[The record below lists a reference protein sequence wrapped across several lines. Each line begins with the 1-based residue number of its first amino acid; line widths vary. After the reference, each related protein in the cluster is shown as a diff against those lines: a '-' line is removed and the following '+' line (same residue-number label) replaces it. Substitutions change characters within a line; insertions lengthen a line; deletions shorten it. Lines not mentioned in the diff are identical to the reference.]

1 MTQIILIFFILDD
14 FIRCQ
19 FFYLENREYQIIL
32 KEVSV
37 ELSMCCLPS
46 SLLTSPISPINYPC
60 LPSPPPRVQL
70 CLLPGLDEISPLL
83 PHCSSLPIPNKVRIS
98 KTLPPPALKI
108 NICLC
113 KATGEIHTALIHVLC
128 PSWLAQ
134 SNKGWTEGEGPL
146 LGQSS
151 KNKGNHPL
159 RIQLATLGFPFFLCV
174 SALTVHTTATERC

>member
-1 MTQIILIFFILDD
+1 M
-14 FIRCQ
+14 
-19 FFYLENREYQIIL
+19 
-32 KEVSV
+32 
-37 ELSMCCLPS
+37 S
-46 SLLTSPISPINYPC
+46 SCFPASAPHPPPHRKINAC